1 MSKVIRGWR
10 FATPR
15 GSRLSARLRNPL
27 NLSATVSSTS
37 VILSWTDNSDNTCQ
51 TVVYQSNDSGV
62 TWSTIATKNAGTRS
76 HTVTSLAV
84 GSYRFAVAATS
95 SAGTTNKTTS
105 VSASI
110 VNVNVPTN
118 LAVTLNPTVNVPTSF
133 AASASGTTI
142 NLSWTDTNSAAAQ
155 TVIERSTDAG
165 STWSALTTVA
175 AGTNSYAN
183 TSLSDGAYY
192 YRARAL
198 IGSTYSSYTSNTNAT
213 VSSGSSALTI
223 TGTGFGSS
231 PGAAP
236 FFVQKY
242 LTNNGATDASLVG
255 YASAQGAFGSNSYGS
270 TMAINTSA
278 GRGGR
283 GAIVMS
289 MSFTPGGDRDF
300 FPHLAVDT
308 SNQGRGALSSQTLYY
323 AYWVKLNRTSGTDAT
338 TYQIKGPR
346 AGYAASTSDNYY
358 NAQPIYKVSHWAD
371 GDGTYSYTYQEVVPT
386 NGAYDNSE
394 HFNFDSPSWRAYDW
408 NFVEGYMKFNDIG
421 SANGVYYQRI
431 NGVDINAGF
440 PDAGNSRAIT
450 ARVSGESAKLFN
462 FIFLTPGIDC
472 PSTTAAVGLTLS
484 FSEHYID
491 TTPQRVVMANHATNP
506 YSASIWTIQTW
517 DSWSST
523 SIHIPT
529 LDFTGFTSGST
540 AYLHVFGTANT
551 VVHTQSITVP

>member
-1 MSKVIRGWR
+1 M
-10 FATPR
+10 
-15 GSRLSARLRNPL
+15 
-27 NLSATVSSTS
+27 
-37 VILSWTDNSDNTCQ
+37 
-51 TVVYQSNDSGV
+51 
-62 TWSTIATKNAGTRS
+62 TKNAI
-76 HTVTSLAV
+76 A
-84 GSYRFAVAATS
+84 GS
-95 SAGTTNKTTS
+95 KTLS
-105 VSASI
+105 
-110 VNVNVPTN
+110 
-118 LAVTLNPTVNVPTSF
+118 
-133 AASASGTTI
+133 
-142 NLSWTDTNSAAAQ
+142 LSWNQRRYSDPSKVPAIDTTPNAFSFTDQTGVALSSTITSAAITVSGINSAATITSSGGTFDINSSGTFISSG
-155 TVIERSTDAG
+155 TVNNGD
-165 STWSALTTVA
+165 TV
-175 AGTNSYAN
+175 
-183 TSLSDGAYY
+183 
-192 YRARAL
+192 RARVTSSSSNSTAVNCTVT
-198 IGSTYSSYTSNTNAT
+198 IGGVSDTFTAT
-213 VSSGSSALTI
+213 TLAASGSELTI

-242 LTNNGATDASLVG
+242 LTNNGSSDATLVG
-255 YASAQGAFGSNSYGS
+255 YAGSQGAFGSNSYGS
-270 TMAINTSA
+270 TLAINTTA

-283 GAIVMS
+283 GAIVMTL
-289 MSFTPGGDRDF
+289 SFTPGGDRDF

-308 SNQGRGALSSQTLYY
+308 SNQGRGALNSQTLYY

-346 AGYAASTSDNYY
+346 AGYASSTSANYY
-358 NAQPIYKVSHWAD
+358 GEQPIYKVSHWAK
-371 GDGTYSYTYQEVVPT
+371 GDGTYAYTYQEVVPT
-386 NGAYDNSE
+386 DGSYDNSE

-506 YSASIWTIQTW
+506 YSASIWTIQEW
-517 DSWSST
+517 DSWANT
-523 SIHIPT
+523 TIHIPE

-540 AYLHVFGTANT
+540 AYLYVFGTSNT
-551 VVHTQSITVP
+551 VVHSQSITVP

>member
-1 MSKVIRGWR
+1 MSKVIRGWH

-15 GSRLSARLRNPL
+15 GSRLSARLRNPTGL
-27 NLSATVSSTS
+27 AAQASGSSVTLTWVDAS
-37 VILSWTDNSDNTCQ
+37 EGTAQ
-51 TVVYQSNDSGV
+51 TIVYQSSDSGA
-62 TWSTIATKNAGTRS
+62 TWSTVTTKSTGVLT
-76 HTVTSLAV
+76 HTVTSLAD
-84 GSYRFAVAATS
+84 GSYQFAVAATS
-95 SAGTTNKTTS
+95 SAGTRSKTS
-105 VSASI
+105 GVS
-110 VNVNVPTN
+110 
-118 LAVTLNPTVNVPTSF
+118 
-133 AASASGTTI
+133 
-142 NLSWTDTNSAAAQ
+142 
-155 TVIERSTDAG
+155 
-165 STWSALTTVA
+165 
-175 AGTNSYAN
+175 
-183 TSLSDGAYY
+183 
-192 YRARAL
+192 
-198 IGSTYSSYTSNTNAT
+198 AT
-213 VSSGSSALTI
+213 VSSGASSLTI

-270 TMAINTSA
+270 TMAINTTA

-283 GAIVMS
+283 GAIVMT

-346 AGYAASTSDNYY
+346 AGYASSTSANYY
-358 NAQPIYKVSHWAD
+358 GEQPIYKVSHWAN
-371 GDGTYSYTYQEVVPT
+371 GDGTYAYTYQEVVPT
-386 NGAYDNSE
+386 DSSYDNSE
-394 HFNFDSPSWRAYDW
+394 HFNFDSPSWRANDW
-408 NFVEGYMKFNDIG
+408 NFVEGYMRFNDIG

-431 NGVDINAGF
+431 NGVDINVGF

-450 ARVSGESAKLFN
+450 ARVSGESSKLFN

-484 FSEHYID
+484 FSEHYVD

-506 YSASIWTIQTW
+506 YSASIWTIQEW
-517 DSWSST
+517 DSWSAT

-529 LDFTGFTSGST
+529 LDFTGFTSGAT
-540 AYLHVFGTANT
+540 VYLHVFGTSNT
-551 VVHTQSITVP
+551 VVHSESIVVP